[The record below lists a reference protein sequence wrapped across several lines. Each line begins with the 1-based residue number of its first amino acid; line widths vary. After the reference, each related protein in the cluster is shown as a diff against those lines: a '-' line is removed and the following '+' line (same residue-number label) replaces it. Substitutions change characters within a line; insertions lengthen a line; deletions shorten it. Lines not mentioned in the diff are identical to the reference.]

1 MLRRLTLASLPD
13 DLDSVLPRAESD
25 VAAAAEA
32 VHALIDDV
40 RSAGADALLDQAERF
55 DRVRPASIR
64 VPAEDLA
71 AALEGLDPTVRAALE
86 QTIERVRQGSAAQI
100 PPAATTR
107 IADGAVIDQ
116 RWVPVERVGLYVP
129 GGKAVYPSSVIM
141 NAVAAQAAGVTSI
154 AVASP
159 AQASHDGAPHPTIL
173 ATCALLGVDEVYAM
187 GGAGAIGAFAYG
199 VEGIGLR
206 RVDVVTGPGNV
217 FVAAAK
223 RAVAGRVAIDAE
235 AGPTEIL
242 VLADDTANP
251 ELVARDLISQAEHD
265 ELAGSVLVT
274 DSAKLA
280 DSVDEA
286 IARIVP
292 LTKHSDRIRAALTGR
307 QSASVVVDS
316 LDSAVRLANAYAA
329 EHLQIMTADAD
340 SVVEQ
345 IVNAGVV
352 FVGDASPVA
361 LGDYAA
367 GSNHVLPTGGT
378 ARFAAGLNASVFLR
392 SQQVVRYTMQG
403 LAGVRGA
410 IETLAVEEDLPAH
423 GEAVTARFE
432 D

>member
-1 MLRRLTLASLPD
+1 M
-13 DLDSVLPRAESD
+13 
-25 VAAAAEA
+25 
-32 VHALIDDV
+32 
-40 RSAGADALLDQAERF
+40 
-55 DRVRPASIR
+55 
-64 VPAEDLA
+64 
-71 AALEGLDPTVRAALE
+71 
-86 QTIERVRQGSAAQI
+86 
-100 PPAATTR
+100 
-107 IADGAVIDQ
+107 
-116 RWVPVERVGLYVP
+116 
-129 GGKAVYPSSVIM
+129 
-141 NAVAAQAAGVTSI
+141 
-154 AVASP
+154 
-159 AQASHDGAPHPTIL
+159 
-173 ATCALLGVDEVYAM
+173 
-187 GGAGAIGAFAYG
+187 
-199 VEGIGLR
+199 
-206 RVDVVTGPGNV
+206 TGPGNV

-242 VLADDTANP
+242 VLADETANP

-403 LAGVRGA
+403 LAGVRRRNRDPRSRRGPAGA
-410 IETLAVEEDLPAH
+410 F
-423 GEAVTARFE
+423 GEAVTARF
-432 D
+432 DGSAHSPVLPKPRLSSCRLP

>member
-1 MLRRLTLASLPD
+1 
-13 DLDSVLPRAESD
+13 
-25 VAAAAEA
+25 
-32 VHALIDDV
+32 
-40 RSAGADALLDQAERF
+40 
-55 DRVRPASIR
+55 
-64 VPAEDLA
+64 
-71 AALEGLDPTVRAALE
+71 
-86 QTIERVRQGSAAQI
+86 TIERVRQGSAAQI